1 MACRELLLDMIYDDF
16 SVRSRMSSLLGQD
29 RMQGA
34 TGPRTVQGGTQV
46 NPPVSPIYGPDTRIS
61 EGYGGGS

>member
-1 MACRELLLDMIYDDF
+1 MIYADF
-16 SVRSRMSSLLGQD
+16 SVRSRMSSLPGQD
-29 RMQGA
+29 RMQGT

-46 NPPVSPIYGPDTRIS
+46 NPPVSPIYGSDIRIEE